1 MGTRVQIIAK
11 VYPDK
16 LTAAKLRE
24 LTDELQAELDALELG
39 KVFTEKASHLIKG
52 KEQK

>member
-1 MGTRVQIIAK
+1 MSTNIQVVVK

-16 LTAAKLRE
+16 LTAAELRE
-24 LTDELQAELDALELG
+24 LTDKLQAELDELKLG

-52 KEQK
+52 KEKK